1 MFCVGIF
8 RLIRLILFI
17 RLIRLIRLI
26 RRLIIRAVG
35 VSFYGELC
43 ELRELLAQVDMALSP
58 A

>member
-8 RLIRLILFI
+8 